1 MDIENDFDLGTPEWA
16 VREGI
21 NVLLADRDR
30 LQRIERYVRGYHD
43 KPYIPDNADDE
54 FTSIV
59 NRSIINYMPLILAG
73 PTQTCFV
80 DSIRHGVAK
89 LDFDMDPDAYSAD
102 ADPDLELSP
111 EMQSWQDN
119 RMDVRQTTFTR
130 GLSQYGVINA
140 LTRRDKKGKVRYEAH
155 SPQRSVCLFED
166 WINGYDPDYFLIHR
180 TGRLDNGYEKTLTLY
195 DAVNEYDIEYTE
207 EDKIKVT
214 GSRPHGNSECP
225 GTRMALQLDLE
236 GRPLGLIEPC
246 IEIQDQINQTNLDML
261 VVQTYGSFKVKT
273 VTGMAPPFER
283 WTPQLVDAMYP
294 MLDPTEDGYEAR
306 LEQRRSIQLGSPVTD
321 SAGRR
326 KALPVNL
333 SAKRVLFAE
342 DPNAKWGTL
351 DETPLDG
358 YIAALAEKVK
368 HLFAISQTPSTYNVG
383 EMANLSAEA
392 LQAAEIAK
400 RRRDDE
406 IRMVLGEGYE
416 RMLRLGMELLGE
428 TEAAADQGAEVVW
441 RDTDPHSRAAISDA
455 LAKDVDSLEYP
466 IFAAWEELP
475 GMTQGRLMHVKR
487 LWKQQ
492 MDAQPEA
499 QEAAAFEAVRRF
511 SSVGGTATTTTTEED
526 LSGATSAAA

>member
-1 MDIENDFDLGTPEWA
+1 MEIENDYEPGTPEWA
-16 VREGI
+16 VREGL

-30 LQRIERYVRGYHD
+30 LLKIERYVRGFHD
-43 KPYIPDNADDE
+43 KPYVPDNADDE
-54 FTSIV
+54 FTSIL

-80 DSIRHGVAK
+80 DSIRHGSAD
-89 LDFDMDPDAYSAD
+89 LDYDMDPDSY
-102 ADPDLELSP
+102 DPASDPALQLSP
-111 EMQSWQDN
+111 EMKSWQAN
-119 RMDVRQTTFTR
+119 RMDVRQTSFTR
-130 GLSQYGVINA
+130 GLAQYGVVNA
-140 LTRRDKKGKVRYEAH
+140 LTHKDKKGQVRYEAH

-166 WINGYDPDYFLIHR
+166 WINGYDPDYFLVLR
-180 TGRLDNGYEKTLTLY
+180 SGELDNGHPKMLSLF
-195 DAVNEYDIEYTE
+195 DQSLEYLVEYTD
-207 EDKIKVT
+207 EDEILL
-214 GSRPHGNSECP
+214 RDWWEHGNSECP
-225 GTRMALQLDLE
+225 GTRMALQMDLE

-246 IEIQDQINQTNLDML
+246 FEVQDQINQTNLDML

-283 WTPQLVDAMYP
+283 WTQQLIDTVYP
-294 MLDPTEDGYEAR
+294 VLSPDDENYERR
-306 LEQRRSIQLGSPVTD
+306 LEERRAIQLGSPVTD

-342 DPNAKWGTL
+342 DPGAKWGTL

-358 YIAALAEKVK
+358 YIAALSEKVK
-368 HLFAISQTPSTYNVG
+368 HLFAISQTPSTYAVG

-400 RRRDDE
+400 KRRDDE

-428 TEAAADQGAEVVW
+428 TASAADDAAEIVW

-455 LAKDVDSLEYP
+455 LAKDVEALEFP
-466 IFAAWEELP
+466 IFAAWEQLP

-487 LWKQQ
+487 LWRQQ
-492 MDAQPEA
+492 METMPEVQQA
-499 QEAAAFEAVRRF
+499 NAFEAVRQF
-511 SSVGGTATTTTTEED
+511 SSVGGG